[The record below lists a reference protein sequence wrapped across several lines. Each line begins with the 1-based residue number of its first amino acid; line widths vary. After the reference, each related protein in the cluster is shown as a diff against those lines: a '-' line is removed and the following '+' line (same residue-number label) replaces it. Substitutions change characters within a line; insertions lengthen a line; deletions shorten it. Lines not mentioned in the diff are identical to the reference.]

1 MSVLPEGVLT
11 GMLPEGVL
19 TGIAKSVPRS
29 TIAVQQYVS
38 LAAVVLE
45 IVLGTTFLRST
56 EKAVKAGFVLNEPTR
71 G

>member
-1 MSVLPEGVLT
+1 
-11 GMLPEGVL
+11 MLPEGVL
-19 TGIAKSVPRS
+19 TGIAKSVLRS
-29 TIAVQQYVS
+29 TIAVQQYGS

-56 EKAVKAGFVLNEPTR
+56 GKAVKAGFVLNEPTR